1 MTLMACPPGSLSD
14 KYIEYL
20 NNVVSHVFEDG
31 NLFLALKFDSGIMK
45 FTP

>member
-1 MTLMACPPGSLSD
+1 
-14 KYIEYL
+14 
-20 NNVVSHVFEDG
+20 VVSHVFEDG